1 MQNRTKTMWFSS
13 TPNTIEA
20 KRINL
25 VQNFAKSKQSEQS
38 LLTSQDRIEN
48 ENRRNLRPSM
58 SDMAADGFIGTAMK
72 SCILKHPTHLDQ
84 RPLRPPKLLQTK
96 PILFSFGGL
105 RGLWSR
111 CAGCLL
117 WMQLF
122 MAVPMT
128 PSAAMSD
135 IDDRRFRRFSPI
147 LGSSPPLWR
156 PCSCHRR

>member
-1 MQNRTKTMWFSS
+1 MQDRTKTMWFSS

-20 KRINL
+20 KRTNL
-25 VQNFAKSKQSEQS
+25 VQNFAKSKQNEQS
-38 LLTSQDRIEN
+38 LLTAQDRIEN
-48 ENRRNLRPSM
+48 KNRRNLRPSM
-58 SDMAADGFIGTAMK
+58 SDMSADGVIGTAMK
-72 SCILKHPTHLDQ
+72 SCIHKHPTHLDQ

-96 PILFSFGGL
+96 PTLFSFGGL

-111 CAGCLL
+111 WVGFL

-135 IDDRRFRRFSPI
+135 IDGRRFRQFSPI

-156 PCSCHRR
+156 PCSCHRQ